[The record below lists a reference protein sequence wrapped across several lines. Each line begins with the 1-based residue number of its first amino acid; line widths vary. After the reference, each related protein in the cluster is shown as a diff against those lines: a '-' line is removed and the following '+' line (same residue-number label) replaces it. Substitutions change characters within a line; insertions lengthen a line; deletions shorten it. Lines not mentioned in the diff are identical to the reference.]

1 MDPDSH
7 LVAVEICKDMF
18 SDVHHI
24 LPCGTTERP
33 SDLLAP
39 EKTWSHMQEGTL
51 VARSSQTVK
60 VHDSAMHIWSALSL
74 FHSLAWK
81 VSIDNI
87 MWAFRN
93 IHSGKRNWVCQY
105 FLKSSWSFSEKC
117 VGILFFFFFGIL
129 NVKDVEVFSCPKTGF
144 AIIKFGYSNNGM
156 GEGRKGLCEK
166 KSLGTAAVGDC
177 LCYCAIWGCHLNFQM
192 LSFRSILSPL
202 EKFIR

>member
-60 VHDSAMHIWSALSL
+60 VHDGAMHIWSALSL

-117 VGILFFFFFGIL
+117 VGMLFFFFWYF
-129 NVKDVEVFSCPKTGF
+129 KC
-144 AIIKFGYSNNGM
+144 
-156 GEGRKGLCEK
+156 EGCWSFFLSQNRLC
-166 KSLGTAAVGDC
+166 
-177 LCYCAIWGCHLNFQM
+177 HN
-192 LSFRSILSPL
+192 
-202 EKFIR
+202 

>member
-93 IHSGKRNWVCQY
+93 IHSGKKLSVSVLLKILMILFWKVC
-105 FLKSSWSFSEKC
+105 
-117 VGILFFFFFGIL
+117 GHPIFFFFFGIL

-166 KSLGTAAVGDC
+166 KSLGTTAVGDC
-177 LCYCAIWGCHLNFQM
+177 LCYCAIWSCHLNFQM
-192 LSFRSILSPL
+192 LSFRSMLSPL